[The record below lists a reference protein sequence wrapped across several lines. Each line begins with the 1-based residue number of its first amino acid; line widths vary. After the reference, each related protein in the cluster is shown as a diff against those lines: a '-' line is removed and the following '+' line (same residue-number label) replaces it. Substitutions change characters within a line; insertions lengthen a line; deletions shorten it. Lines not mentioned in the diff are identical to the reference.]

1 MRPVGTVL
9 TKNKARTSCH
19 DLGPVRTVV
28 NKMTGRNTQQ
38 CEVKKTGIRGI
49 ERDAQIL
56 ILPILARFGRELRM
70 TRIRRR

>member
-28 NKMTGRNTQQ
+28 NKMTRRNTQQ
-38 CEVKKTGIRGI
+38 CEVKKKLEYVALNETHIFLFFLFLQGSG
-49 ERDAQIL
+49 
-56 ILPILARFGRELRM
+56 GS
-70 TRIRRR
+70 